1 MKKLKVAIL
10 WHQHQPYY
18 KYKNEFLL
26 PWVRMHGV
34 KDYYDIP
41 ALLYQYPNVK
51 QTINL
56 APSLILQIEDYING
70 TVEDKIQ
77 RLTKIPADKL
87 TIEQKN
93 DILDNF
99 FTLNIDNLLLPHS
112 RFRELFEQSQNR
124 EYALTSYTSQDW
136 LDLQVWYNLAWIGQ
150 ISKKLPIAER
160 LLQKG
165 RDFTEDEKNLLLELH
180 NDILSKI
187 IPEMAR
193 LNQLGQIE
201 ISCSP
206 MFHPILPLLI
216 NSEAALEA
224 MPNAQLPNPIY
235 KYPEDA
241 KVQIMDSIN
250 YYEKLFNKKPLGM
263 WPSEGSISEE
273 ALELIAKAG
282 IKWAASD
289 EGILAAS
296 LGDQY
301 LPTYKYFPHKFQTQT
316 SEISLFFRDHIL
328 SDKIGFVYSNWKPFD
343 AACNFREH
351 LFEIRNEIIKNHSE
365 EALDYAVVPIILDGE
380 NCWEYY
386 HENGILFLKD
396 FFSMLGNTEELETV
410 LFSDCLDLKTP
421 DFLPKLQKVRAGS
434 WINSNFS
441 IWIGHQDDV
450 VAWNLLSELR
460 QLIETKK
467 TSFSAEKLNEIMQ
480 EIYIAEGSDW
490 FWWYGPEHNAPNKSD
505 FDMIYRWRLA
515 EIYNMIGETP
525 PDDLFRPIGVKQTS
539 SIVPPKS
546 SISPKITGKLET
558 HQDWKDAGIFYCN
571 AEMSTMHQIGEIASQ
586 LYFGFDNKWIY
597 FRIELIN
604 NLLEDEKIEFRIND
618 IILTY
623 QNEKLNVIS
632 NKFIDLHFAF
642 TNYIDIAISRASLD
656 STLEFNLQ
664 TTSKTYKIR
673 YPKIGSITVD
683 IDK

>member
-34 KDYYDIP
+34 KDYYDLP

-51 QTINL
+51 QTFNL
-56 APSLILQIEDYING
+56 APSLILQIEDYIND

-99 FTLNIDNLLLPHS
+99 FTLNINNLLLPHS

-124 EYALTSYTSQDW
+124 EYALTNYTSQDW

-150 ISKKLPIAER
+150 ISKKFPVADR

-165 RDFTEDEKNLLLELH
+165 RNFTEDEKYLLLEFH
-180 NDILSKI
+180 NDIMSKI

-241 KVQIMDSIN
+241 KAQIMDSIN

-301 LPTYKYFPHKFQTQT
+301 LPTYKYFPHKFKTQT
-316 SEISLFFRDHIL
+316 SEITLFFRDHTL
-328 SDKIGFVYSNWKPFD
+328 SDKIGFVYSNWNHFD

-351 LFEIRNEIIKNHSE
+351 LFGIRNEIIKNHSE

-441 IWIGHQDDV
+441 IWIGHQDDIA
-450 VAWNLLSELR
+450 AWNLLSELR
-460 QLIETKK
+460 QLIEMKK
-467 TSFSAEKLNEIMQ
+467 TSFSTEKLNEIMQ

-525 PDDLFRPIGVKQTS
+525 PDDLFRPIGVKQKNN
-539 SIVPPKS
+539 IVPPKS

-586 LYFGFDNKWIY
+586 LYFGFDEKWVY

-623 QNEKLNVIS
+623 QNEKLNVTS

-642 TNYIDIAISRASLD
+642 TNCIDIAISRASLD

-664 TTSKTYKIR
+664 TTSKTYEIR
-673 YPKIGSITVD
+673 YPKIGNISVD
-683 IDK
+683 VNK